1 MFKELIKYRDLL
13 YMLVLRDIRIRYKQ
27 AVMGFIW
34 AIFMPIIAIASGIL
48 VKAAMSI
55 YAGKSLDLT
64 GIISVSV
71 KVLPWS
77 FFMSAVRFSVQSLI
91 GNGELITKIY
101 FPREVLTIAPIIA
114 CLFDFSIAAVTLII
128 FLSAVKVGF
137 SIYLLWVPLIL
148 LALILFTAGMGLMLA
163 AANLFYRDIKYVVEI
178 ILMFGIFYT
187 PVFYET
193 KIFGRWG
200 VLLMINPINSILE
213 TLSNIIVVHNKPD
226 LLWVAYIIL
235 SSLMVFMIGV
245 HIFHKKEPY
254 FAESI

>member
-55 YAGKSLDLT
+55 MAGKSLDMT
-64 GIISVSV
+64 SIVSVSV

-101 FPREVLTIAPIIA
+101 FPREVLTIAPILA
-114 CLFDFSIAAVTLII
+114 CLFDFSIAGITLVI
-128 FLSAVKVGF
+128 FLSIVKVGF

-148 LALILFTAGMGLMLA
+148 LALILFTTGIGLMLA

-193 KIFGRWG
+193 KIFGKLG
-200 VLLMINPINSILE
+200 PLLLLNPISSILE
-213 TLSNIIVVHNKPD
+213 ILSNVVVMHNSPD
-226 LLWVAYIIL
+226 PFWLAYAIL
-235 SSLMVFMIGV
+235 SSILVFMVGV
-245 HIFHKKEPY
+245 HVFHKKEPY